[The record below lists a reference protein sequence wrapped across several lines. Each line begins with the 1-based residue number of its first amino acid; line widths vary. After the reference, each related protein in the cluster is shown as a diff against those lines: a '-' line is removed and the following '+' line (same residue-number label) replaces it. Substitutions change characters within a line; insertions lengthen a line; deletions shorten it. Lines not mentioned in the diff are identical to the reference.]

1 MISVCVGGVRNE
13 KKILCRFVRASSC
26 PVGALGLPD
35 MSSRARLCRSTCSR
49 MAATSAYRIAEK
61 AYKRDGKRPNAGL
74 SEEQLKDLL
83 DFDEC
88 ALPNPF
94 FTAFV

>member
-1 MISVCVGGVRNE
+1 MAAPLARIILDTMCNKMLRSRVRCG
-13 KKILCRFVRASSC
+13 KQ
-26 PVGALGLPD
+26 G
-35 MSSRARLCRSTCSR
+35 CRSTCSR

>member
-1 MISVCVGGVRNE
+1 MRKRSCAVSTVPALALSVLSGWLTCH
-13 KKILCRFVRASSC
+13 
-26 PVGALGLPD
+26 P
-35 MSSRARLCRSTCSR
+35 ARGCRSTCSR

>member
-1 MISVCVGGVRNE
+1 MRKRSCAVSYVPW
-13 KKILCRFVRASSC
+13 ATSSC
-26 PVGALGLPD
+26 PAVGAWLWLTCRP
-35 MSSRARLCRSTCSR
+35 ARLCRSTCSR